1 MGKPFRALV
10 RSLGIEDVRLH
21 DLRHTG
27 PSVLLMQGIPG
38 DTVRKITG
46 HRSREL
52 ERYQHLSPL
61 FRAQTVDLIAQVLVG
76 DTPTDTPAPEEE
88 QDDANLFENGG
99 ALGTDLQTARQR
111 LHTPNSRQHL
121 ALWPI

>member
-21 DLRHTG
+21 ALWHTG

-38 DTVRKITG
+38 DIVRKITG

-52 ERYQHLSPL
+52 GS
-61 FRAQTVDLIAQVLVG
+61 ATS
-76 DTPTDTPAPEEE
+76 T
-88 QDDANLFENGG
+88 
-99 ALGTDLQTARQR
+99 
-111 LHTPNSRQHL
+111 SRPCSGRRR
-121 ALWPI
+121 WT